1 MTNSEPSHSSDALIE
16 ALARWREEANSADAN
31 RLRDMGTAFEDLCLV
46 FLRNDPT
53 QQTQFSDVWRY
64 TEWARSQGLSGKD
77 TGIDLVAKLRD
88 EDSYCAIQCKFYAKG
103 RTIPKGAIDSF
114 LSASGTKHFSRRLV
128 IDTSGVP
135 WTKTGEATARSQEKA
150 VSRLGL
156 DKFLESPI
164 EWSQYLRDSEVN
176 LGPAKTPRPH
186 QEEAIEK
193 VLVGLADEGTRGK
206 LIMACGT
213 GKTYTSLRIAEDLVG
228 RGGRVLYLVPSLAL
242 MSQTVREWAADARIQ
257 LRAFAACSDAQVGK
271 RRQTS
276 GDSIGMD
283 ALDLAFPATTDP
295 AKLAEKATPQAVKA
309 MTVVFA
315 TYHSLP
321 VIGKAQKE
329 HGLPDFDLA
338 ICDEAHRT
346 AGARM
351 SGENESHFVQIHDDR
366 NVKAD
371 RRMYMTATPRVYA
384 ETARNKA
391 RKVNAALCSME
402 DEALYG
408 PVLYQIGFGRAVED
422 GLLTDYKVI
431 VLTVHENSVV
441 QYIGESLGALDLK
454 IEDAGKLL
462 CCWRALAKADQ
473 DEFPDEDPL
482 PMRRAIAYTRTI
494 NSSKSLAESFEE
506 LAAEYRKAIAAD
518 EVPEHQ
524 VAVQHVDGTF
534 NAAARQECLNWLD
547 DVQPQ
552 DQRCHVLSNV
562 RCLAEGVDVPALDA
576 ILFMHPRK
584 SQIDVVQAVGR
595 VMRRAAGK
603 QMGYVVLPVVIPI
616 NKDPES
622 VLDTSTF
629 RVVWQVLNA
638 IRSHDERFEAL
649 INLLEEGHVGDRLGI
664 ITLSDWR
671 KPSPYSPKPVNGNG
685 PGPGPNP
692 PPPITDPVL
701 PLVYDLPA
709 ALRAKIVEK
718 CGNRRYWD
726 EWAGDV
732 AKIAQRHIL
741 RITDVVE
748 REGKTRKVF
757 EDFLAELRDDLNEG
771 IAEQEAI
778 EMLAQHMV
786 TRPVFEALHGDAQ
799 FAMANSVSQGMQRV
813 LAELAPSGIEKE
825 AEGLDQFYD
834 SVRRRAKAANT
845 PTARHRIITELYDKF
860 FRNAFPKTA
869 EKLGIVYTPIELVD
883 FILHSVEEI
892 LQDEFGESL
901 SSPGVEIL
909 DPFTGT
915 GTFITRIIQNGLIN
929 KDALPAKYAKELHAN
944 EIMLL
949 AYYIAAVNIEAAYH
963 EAVGSGSYER
973 FEGIVLTDTFELQDT
988 EDLLAEYLPENS
1000 EQRKRQK
1007 AASIRV
1013 IVSNPPWSVGQRS
1026 ENDATSNQPYP
1037 DLDKR
1042 IQDTYAAHSHAALK
1056 RNLYDSYVRA
1066 IRWAS
1071 DRIERSGVI
1080 GFVTNAGWLDRVS
1093 MDGLR
1098 NCLEEEFTS
1107 IYVLHFRGNARTQGD
1122 RRRREG
1128 DNVFGLG
1135 SRAPVAITL
1144 LVRNP
1149 EREGCKIQFHDIGD
1163 YLRREEKLQKV
1174 AEFRALSGVTRNGR
1188 WQVLAPDKHYD
1199 WLNQRDPKFE
1209 TFMALGDKGASA
1221 QAAKR
1226 LFDNYSLGIVTS
1238 RDAWCFGFSKVLVM
1252 QRIESMAQFYEHERY
1267 RLRDV
1272 IQGQNRPSAREI
1284 SLLIDNDPQNISW
1297 SGRLKDD
1304 LARDKPLSSLAGQV
1318 TISQYRPFTRQYL
1331 YFSRRLNERVYQMPH
1346 LFPHSRAENRMISVS
1361 GRGGTDSFS
1370 CLMVKFIPEFALIA
1384 RGQCYPRYHYEKP
1397 SENAGLFTGNGK
1409 PDEHGYVRKSAIS
1422 EPALEN
1428 LRTRLG
1434 LGAALTADVLFH
1446 YVYGVLHVPAY
1457 RKRFAANLSKELAR
1471 IPFPVKIADFWA
1483 LVEAGEALGAMHCDY
1498 DDVEPWELSFENG
1511 GWKAA
1516 SDEVSWFRVEKPM
1529 KHPGKDSTRVAYN
1542 EHITVKDVPPET
1554 QQYMVN
1560 GKPAVRWVMERQC
1573 VRTDKASGIV
1583 NDANRYALETMNDP
1597 AYPLKLLARV
1607 IRISVDTVRIVNGL
1621 PDPEWR

>member
-1 MTNSEPSHSSDALIE
+1 MTNSETSPSSDALVE
-16 ALARWREEANSADAN
+16 ALARWREEASSADAN

-53 QQTQFSDVWRY
+53 QQTQFSEVQRY
-64 TEWARSQGLSGKD
+64 TQWAHSQGLSGQD

-88 EDSYCAIQCKFYAKG
+88 EDSFCAIQCKFYAKG

-128 IDTSGVP
+128 IDTSEVQ
-135 WTKTGEATARSQEKA
+135 WTETTKDTARSQEKP
-150 VSRLGL
+150 VSRLEL
-156 DKFLESPI
+156 DKFLASPI
-164 EWSQYLRDSEVN
+164 KWPRYLQESEVD

-193 VLVGLADEGTRGK
+193 VLIGLAEKGSRGK

-213 GKTYTSLRIAEDLVG
+213 GKTYTSLRITEDLVG
-228 RGGRVLYLVPSLAL
+228 VGGRVLYLVPSLAL

-276 GDSIGMD
+276 SDSIGMD

-329 HGLPDFDLA
+329 HGLPAFDLA

-346 AGARM
+346 AGARL

-366 NVKAD
+366 NVRAD
-371 RRMYMTATPRVYA
+371 RRMYMTATPKVYA

-431 VLTVHENSVV
+431 VLTVSEKAVV
-441 QYIGESLGALDLK
+441 GAVGKKLEDLNLK

-462 CCWRALAKADQ
+462 CCWRAIAKVDRG
-473 DEFPDEDPL
+473 EFPEDDSL
-482 PMRRAIAYTRTI
+482 PMRRAIAYTQTI
-494 NSSKSLAESFEE
+494 YSSKALAKNFAV
-506 LAAEYRKAIAAD
+506 LADEYRKVIKTA
-518 EVPEHQ
+518 EVPEHE

-534 NAAARQECLNWLD
+534 NATKRQSRLSWLD
-547 DVQPQ
+547 EVQPQ
-552 DQRCHVLSNV
+552 DQCCHVLSNV

-576 ILFMHPRK
+576 ILFMQPRK

-595 VMRRAAGK
+595 VMRRATGK
-603 QMGYVVLPVVIPI
+603 QMGYVVLPVVIPM
-616 NKDPES
+616 NEDAEA

-664 ITLSDWR
+664 IALSDWQ
-671 KPSPYSPKPVNGNG
+671 KHSPYSPKPVNGNG
-685 PGPGPNP
+685 PGPGPQP
-692 PPPITDPVL
+692 LPPIIPEPL
-701 PLVYDLPA
+701 PLDFDLPA

-771 IAEQEAI
+771 ITRNEAI

-786 TRPVFEALHGDAQ
+786 TRPVFEALHDHAH

-845 PTARHRIITELYDKF
+845 HAARHKITTELYDKF

-892 LQDEFGESL
+892 LQGEFRESL

-929 KDALPAKYAKELHAN
+929 KEALPTKYAKELHAN

-949 AYYIAAVNIEAAYH
+949 AYYIAAVNIEEAYLQ
-963 EAVGSGSYER
+963 ATGSSSYER

-1007 AASIRV
+1007 AASIQV

-1026 ENDATSNQPYP
+1026 QNDAAMNQPYP
-1037 DLDKR
+1037 ELDKR
-1042 IQDTYAAHSHAALK
+1042 IKDTYAAHSSASNK
-1056 RNLYDSYVRA
+1056 NSLYDSYVRA

-1071 DRIERSGVI
+1071 DRIEKSGVI
-1080 GFVTNAGWLDRVS
+1080 GFVTNAGW
-1093 MDGLR
+1093 MDGIAMEGLR
-1098 NCLEEEFTS
+1098 KCLEGEFSS
-1107 IYVLHFRGNARTQGD
+1107 IYVLHLRGNARTQGD
-1122 RRRREG
+1122 RRQREG
-1128 DNVFGLG
+1128 DPIFGVG
-1135 SRAPVAITL
+1135 SMAPVAITL

-1149 EREGCKIQFHDIGD
+1149 TRKGCKIHFHDIGA
-1163 YLRREEKLQKV
+1163 YLRQEEKLQKV
-1174 AEFRALSGVTRNGR
+1174 AGYRALSGVAHNGGWR
-1188 WQVLAPDKHYD
+1188 DLSPDKHHD
-1199 WLNQRDPKFE
+1199 WLNQRDPTFE
-1209 TFMALGDKGASA
+1209 TFAALGDKTGTAT
-1221 QAAKR
+1221 AAGR
-1226 LFDNYSLGIVTS
+1226 LFDTYSRGVATS
-1238 RDAWCFGFSKVLVM
+1238 RDAWCYNLSRTALEKGIKSLI
-1252 QRIESMAQFYEHERY
+1252 RFYGSERE
-1267 RLRDV
+1267 RLRD
-1272 IQGQNRPSAREI
+1272 IIEKEKRMSAREI
-1284 SLLIDNDPQNISW
+1284 MPLLDNDPRSIKW
-1297 SGRLKDD
+1297 SRGLAFD
-1304 LARDKPLSSLAGQV
+1304 LARNRPLNTEEGRIAV
-1318 TISQYRPFTRQYL
+1318 SQYRPFTRQYL
-1331 YFSRRLNERVYQMPH
+1331 YFSRRLNDMVYQLPRF
-1346 LFPHSRAENRMISVS
+1346 FPHASADNRLICIS
-1361 GRGGTDSFS
+1361 GRGGTDDFS
-1370 CLMVKFIPEFALIA
+1370 CFLVRDIPNLHLIA
-1384 RGQCYPRYHYEKP
+1384 GGQCFPRWRYEKP
-1397 SENAGLFTGNGK
+1397 AENKSLFTGNGK
-1409 PDEHGYVRKSAIS
+1409 PDKHGYVRKSAIS

-1434 LGAALTADVLFH
+1434 LGDALTADVLFN
-1446 YVYGVLHVPAY
+1446 YVYGVLHVPGY

-1483 LVEAGEALGAMHCDY
+1483 LVGAGEALGTMHCNY
-1498 DDVEPWELSFENG
+1498 DDVEPWELSFEKG

-1529 KHPGKDSTRVAYN
+1529 KHPGKDSTRVTYN
-1542 EHITVKDVPPET
+1542 EHITVKDVPPQT

-1597 AYPLKLLARV
+1597 SYPLKLLARV
-1607 IRISVDTVRIVNGL
+1607 IRISVDTVQIVNGL
-1621 PDPEWR
+1621 PDLEWR